1 VALMFLTG
9 DGMSGGPLHHHI
21 SGAQLLGERRTA
33 PRYRLFSVRDEFPAL
48 HPASGG
54 GQAILGELYEVP
66 MGQLRDLLADE
77 PAELELSMVQLEPE
91 AAGAAAATP
100 TLSFAMVLRRG
111 QPGGYPDITQY
122 GGWLAYR
129 GTRSAGR

>member
-21 SGAQLLGERRTA
+21 AGAQLLGERRTTR
-33 PRYRLFSVRDEFPAL
+33 RYRLYSVRDEFPAL
-48 HPASGG
+48 HPVSRG

-66 MGQLRDLLADE
+66 MGQLWDLLADE
-77 PAELELSMVQLEPE
+77 PPELELSMVQLDARPAEAE
-91 AAGAAAATP
+91 AAAEPP
-100 TLSFAMVLRRG
+100 TLSFGMILRG
-111 QPGGYPDITQY
+111 GEPGGYPDITQF

-129 GTRSAGR
+129 GTR